1 VDPGTPVT
9 PMWQPALARPLDR
22 LPERAPGSLRRTMHV
37 DVGARTEWGVPLPM
51 SGSGRDVATRSR
63 GGELHI
69 LAEASVQAGF
79 DPERTLLSLTT
90 TPDAPWAA
98 GLVGARAGGGFRRRI
113 DEVMPDEAAGSL
125 LRTVLDDLP
134 AAALISGYAWMR
146 LAHRQG
152 LEPSTLMPAGVAGRM
167 AGLCSGWR
175 HGGVALDSVEGG
187 RGVPVQDCP
196 PAPELTAGDDQ
207 GWHRADPLPPDW
219 MRRRR
224 CIDVEVGEPGDRFGA
239 AADPERPFRLWAMFR
254 DTVGEPDGGEAV
266 LHEYVVEADGVGLR
280 VETLRAHPRV
290 LPFPECPGA
299 AGAVSAMTGR
309 PLAEFPSAV
318 PETLTGIT
326 SCTHLND
333 LLRALGGAAQLVEA
347 AQHA

>member
-1 VDPGTPVT
+1 VT
-9 PMWQPALARPLDR
+9 STWQPALARPLER
-22 LPERAPGSLRRTMHV
+22 LPARAPGSLRRTMHV
-37 DVGARTEWGVPLPM
+37 DVGARTEWGSPLPM
-51 SGSGRDVATRSR
+51 SGSGRDVATGSGTEDMRV
-63 GGELHI
+63 
-69 LAEASVQAGF
+69 LAEASVKAGF
-79 DPERTLLSLTT
+79 DPERTLLTLAT
-90 TPDAPWAA
+90 TPDAPWTAD
-98 GLVGARAGGGFRRRI
+98 LLGARAGGGFRRRI
-113 DEVMPDEAAGSL
+113 DEVMPGEAAGSL

-152 LEPSTLMPAGVAGRM
+152 HDPSDLMPSGVASRM

-175 HGGVALDSVEGG
+175 HGGVAMNSVVGD
-187 RGVPVQDCP
+187 RGVPVQECP
-196 PAPELTAGDDQ
+196 PAPELTIGDPL

-224 CIDVEVGEPGDRFGA
+224 CIDVTVGEPRARLEAGA
-239 AADPERPFRLWAMFR
+239 GSDPPFRLWAMFR

-266 LHEYVVEADGVGLR
+266 LHEYVVEAEGIGLR
-280 VETLRAHPRV
+280 VETIRAEPRV

-299 AGAVSAMTGR
+299 ADAVSAMVGR
-309 PLAEFPSAV
+309 SLAEFPSSV
-318 PETLTGIT
+318 PETLTGIA